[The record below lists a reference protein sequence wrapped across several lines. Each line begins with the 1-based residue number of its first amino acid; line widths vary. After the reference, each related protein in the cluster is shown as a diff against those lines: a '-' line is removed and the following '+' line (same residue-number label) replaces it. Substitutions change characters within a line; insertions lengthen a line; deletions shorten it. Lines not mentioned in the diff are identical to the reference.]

1 MKSFLVIATMTC
13 GILASTSHAQV
24 MEDFDS
30 LGGNKVLLERA
41 KDLNPDSKV
50 EVVQDRIV
58 NRHNRLEVS
67 PEFGTTVGGD
77 TFISTMRTGLTAHY
91 HFNPH
96 WSLGLK
102 YASMSN
108 SLTKDGENLIK
119 DTSRG
124 GKTIVPDLDYP
135 VQEYLAVLAWY
146 PIYGKINLFDKGIA
160 HFDVYGQIGNGQIE
174 LHSGSTSTWL
184 GGVGIGFWLS
194 QHLTS
199 RLELDVQNYKAQ
211 RVLGDSNL
219 TVTIASFSMG
229 YML

>member
-1 MKSFLVIATMTC
+1 MKSILITVFLSC
-13 GILASTSHAQV
+13 GLIASTAYAQV

-30 LGGNKVLLERA
+30 LGGNKALLERA

-58 NRHNRLEVS
+58 NRHHRFEIS
-67 PEFGTTVGGD
+67 PEFGTVVSGD
-77 TFISTMRTGLTAHY
+77 SFLSTLQTGVTAHY

-108 SLTKDGENLIK
+108 TLTKDGENLIA
-119 DTSRG
+119 DTNRT
-124 GKTIVPDLDYP
+124 GKAVIPDLDYP
-135 VQEYLAVLAWY
+135 IQQYMAVLAWY
-146 PIYGKINLFDKGIA
+146 PLYGKINMFDKGIA
-160 HFDVYGQIGNGQIE
+160 HFDVYGQVGTGQIE
-174 LHSGSTSTWL
+174 LHSGSTSTWM
-184 GGVGIGFWLS
+184 GGMGIGFWIS

-199 RLELDVQNYKAQ
+199 RLELNAQNYKTQ

-219 TVTIASFSMG
+219 TLTVASLSMG